1 MKKATPK
8 AKTSLHVGDKTT
20 VGTILGIKVNPSR
33 KTMEITVR
41 GHSGAVFTRRVST
54 AGNMYVFTD

>member
-8 AKTSLHVGDKTT
+8 AKTSLKKGDKTSL
-20 VGTILGIKVNPSR
+20 GTILDTKVSPSR
-33 KTMEITVR
+33 KTMVITVKT
-41 GHSGAVFTRRVST
+41 HSGAEVTRRVST